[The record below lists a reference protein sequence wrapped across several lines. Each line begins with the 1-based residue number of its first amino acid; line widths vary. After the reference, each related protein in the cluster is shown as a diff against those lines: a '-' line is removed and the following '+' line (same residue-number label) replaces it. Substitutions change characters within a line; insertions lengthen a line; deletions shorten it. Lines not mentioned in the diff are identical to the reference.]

1 MTGGHRHNASD
12 ERFGWNSPQ
21 VGFSVTDQKDIG
33 SKDELVVP
41 VTRPSEP
48 HIIEEP
54 VEPEV
59 MPDPV
64 PVAELG
70 EEAAVAREP
79 MAPSPS
85 STDDP
90 QRRQVLNG
98 WTIAALVVSASALVI
113 SVFAWYSIAVTG
125 RLEVGHQLSRMESVA
140 LESTSSRERLQQLE
154 SDLTTLSREV
164 SEGQSVLQRETEAQ
178 KSRLTAAVDEL
189 KALQVKDRETI
200 EQHVATIRTSLD
212 KLGYEIGSSVDDCV
226 LEETHQLLLLAGQ
239 RLSLSSDV
247 TLARRA
253 LEIADQKLSLI
264 QATDVLAVRRQL
276 AVEIASLDAVPKL
289 DLNGIVLKLS
299 AMANQVNTLPLKG
312 DLDQPEWGRSAS
324 ETEEPTEPGSLQM
337 VGRILL
343 DDLGK
348 LVRIRKVDQ
357 TRPPK
362 LENAQRFLAYE
373 KLRLQLVAAQLAVLR
388 QRPDLYQ
395 DSLKQARSGLSDY
408 FAPDDR
414 VDGFAASLESLMA
427 RQLVVDLPDVSGSMV
442 LLRRVIEKRTL
453 SE

>member
-1 MTGGHRHNASD
+1 M
-12 ERFGWNSPQ
+12 
-21 VGFSVTDQKDIG
+21 TDQKDIA

-48 HIIEEP
+48 QIIGEP

-70 EEAAVAREP
+70 DEAAVARERVT
-79 MAPSPS
+79 ASPSPI
-85 STDDP
+85 DDP

-98 WTIAALVVSASALVI
+98 WTIAALVASVLALAV

-140 LESTSSRERLQQLE
+140 QESTSLRERLQQLE
-154 SDLTTLSREV
+154 SDLTTLGRQV
-164 SEGQSVLQRETEAQ
+164 SESQSALQREAEAQ
-178 KSRLTAAVDEL
+178 QSRLTAAVDEL
-189 KALQVKDRETI
+189 KATQVNDREAI
-200 EQHVATIRTSLD
+200 EQRFARIRTSLD
-212 KLGYEIGSSVDDCV
+212 KLGYEIGTSVDDWV

-239 RLSLSSDV
+239 RLSLSGDV
-247 TLARRA
+247 SLARRA

-264 QATDVLAVRRQL
+264 QATDVLTVRRQL

-299 AMANQVNTLPLKG
+299 AMADQVNTLPLKG
-312 DLDQPEWGRSAS
+312 DLDRPEWGRSTS

-337 VGRILL
+337 FGRVLL

-357 TRPPK
+357 TRSPK
-362 LENAQRFLAYE
+362 LDNAQRFLAYE
-373 KLRLQLVAAQLAVLR
+373 KLRLQLVTAQLAVLR

-395 DSLKQARSGLSDY
+395 DSLKQARAGLSDY
-408 FAPDDR
+408 FAADER
-414 VDGFAASLESLMA
+414 VDGFAASLESLKA
-427 RQLVVDLPDVSGSMV
+427 RQLVVDLPDLSGSMA
-442 LLRRVIEKRTL
+442 LLRRVIEKRSQ

>member
-1 MTGGHRHNASD
+1 
-12 ERFGWNSPQ
+12 
-21 VGFSVTDQKDIG
+21 VTDQKDIG

-48 HIIEEP
+48 QIIEEP
-54 VEPEV
+54 VQSEV

-64 PVAELG
+64 PVAESG
-70 EEAAVAREP
+70 DDAAVAREP
-79 MAPSPS
+79 MAVSPS

-98 WTIAALVVSASALVI
+98 WIIAALVASASALAVSI
-113 SVFAWYSIAVTG
+113 FAWYSIAVTG

-164 SEGQSVLQRETEAQ
+164 SEGQGVLQRETEAQ
-178 KSRLTAAVDEL
+178 KSRLTATVDEL
-189 KALQVKDRETI
+189 KAIQVKDRKTI
-200 EQHVATIRTSLD
+200 EQHVATLRTSLD
-212 KLGYEIGSSVDDCV
+212 KLGYEIGSSVDDWV

-239 RLSLSSDV
+239 RLSLSTDV
-247 TLARRA
+247 ALARRA

-324 ETEEPTEPGSLQM
+324 ETEEPTESGSLQM
-337 VGRILL
+337 VGRVLL

-357 TRPPK
+357 TRAPK
-362 LENAQRFLAYE
+362 LEDAQRFLAYE

-395 DSLKQARSGLSDY
+395 DSLKQARAGLSDY

-427 RQLVVDLPDVSGSMV
+427 RQLVVDLPDVSGSMG
-442 LLRRVIEKRTL
+442 LLRQVIEKRTL

>member
-1 MTGGHRHNASD
+1 
-12 ERFGWNSPQ
+12 
-21 VGFSVTDQKDIG
+21 VTDQKDIA

-48 HIIEEP
+48 QIIGEP

-70 EEAAVAREP
+70 DEAAVARERVT
-79 MAPSPS
+79 ASPSPI
-85 STDDP
+85 DDP

-98 WTIAALVVSASALVI
+98 WTIAALVASVLALAV
-113 SVFAWYSIAVTG
+113 SVFVWYSIAVTG

-140 LESTSSRERLQQLE
+140 QESTSLRERLQQLE
-154 SDLTTLSREV
+154 SDLTTLGRQV
-164 SEGQSVLQRETEAQ
+164 SESQSALQREAEAQ
-178 KSRLTAAVDEL
+178 QSRLTAAVDEL
-189 KALQVKDRETI
+189 KATQVNDREAI
-200 EQHVATIRTSLD
+200 EQRFARIRTSLD
-212 KLGYEIGSSVDDCV
+212 KLGYEIGTSVDDWV

-239 RLSLSSDV
+239 RLSLSGDV
-247 TLARRA
+247 SLARRA

-264 QATDVLAVRRQL
+264 QATDVLTVRRQL

-299 AMANQVNTLPLKG
+299 AMADQVNTLPLKG
-312 DLDQPEWGRSAS
+312 DLDRPEWGRSTS

-337 VGRILL
+337 VGRVLL

-357 TRPPK
+357 TRSPK
-362 LENAQRFLAYE
+362 LDNAQRFLAYE
-373 KLRLQLVAAQLAVLR
+373 KLRLQLVTAQLAVLR

-395 DSLKQARSGLSDY
+395 DSLKQARAGLSDY
-408 FAPDDR
+408 FAADER
-414 VDGFAASLESLMA
+414 VDGFAASLESLKA
-427 RQLVVDLPDVSGSMV
+427 RQLVVDLPDLSGSMA
-442 LLRRVIEKRTL
+442 LLRRVIEKRSQ

>member
-1 MTGGHRHNASD
+1 M
-12 ERFGWNSPQ
+12 
-21 VGFSVTDQKDIG
+21 TDQKDIA

-48 HIIEEP
+48 QIIEEP

-64 PVAELG
+64 PVAESG
-70 EEAAVAREP
+70 DEAAVARERVT
-79 MAPSPS
+79 ASPSPI
-85 STDDP
+85 DDP

-98 WTIAALVVSASALVI
+98 WTIAALVASVLALAV

-140 LESTSSRERLQQLE
+140 QESTSLRERLQQLE
-154 SDLTTLSREV
+154 SDLTTLGRQV
-164 SEGQSVLQRETEAQ
+164 SESQSALQREAEAQ
-178 KSRLTAAVDEL
+178 QSRLTAAVDEL
-189 KALQVKDRETI
+189 KATQVNDREAI
-200 EQHVATIRTSLD
+200 EQRFARIRTSLD
-212 KLGYEIGSSVDDCV
+212 KLGYEIGTSVDDWV

-239 RLSLSSDV
+239 RLSLSGDV
-247 TLARRA
+247 SLARRA

-264 QATDVLAVRRQL
+264 QATDVLTVRRQL

-299 AMANQVNTLPLKG
+299 AMADQVNTLPLKG
-312 DLDQPEWGRSAS
+312 DLDRPEWGRSTS

-337 VGRILL
+337 VGRVLL

-357 TRPPK
+357 TRSPK
-362 LENAQRFLAYE
+362 LDNAQRFLAYE
-373 KLRLQLVAAQLAVLR
+373 KLRLQLVTAQLAVLR

-395 DSLKQARSGLSDY
+395 DSLKQARAGLSDY
-408 FAPDDR
+408 FAADER
-414 VDGFAASLESLMA
+414 VDGFAASLESLKA
-427 RQLVVDLPDVSGSMV
+427 RQLVVDLPDLSGSMA
-442 LLRRVIEKRTL
+442 LLRRVIEKRSQ

>member
-1 MTGGHRHNASD
+1 M
-12 ERFGWNSPQ
+12 
-21 VGFSVTDQKDIG
+21 TDQKDIA

-48 HIIEEP
+48 QIIGEP

-70 EEAAVAREP
+70 DEAAVARERVT
-79 MAPSPS
+79 ASPSPI
-85 STDDP
+85 DDP

-98 WTIAALVVSASALVI
+98 WTIAALVASVLALAV

-140 LESTSSRERLQQLE
+140 QESTSLRERLQQLE
-154 SDLTTLSREV
+154 SDLTTLGRQV
-164 SEGQSVLQRETEAQ
+164 SESQSALQREAEAQ
-178 KSRLTAAVDEL
+178 QSRLTAAVDEL
-189 KALQVKDRETI
+189 KATQVNDREAI
-200 EQHVATIRTSLD
+200 EQRFARIRTSLD
-212 KLGYEIGSSVDDCV
+212 KLGYEIGTSVDDWV

-239 RLSLSSDV
+239 RLSLSGDV
-247 TLARRA
+247 SLARRA

-264 QATDVLAVRRQL
+264 QATDVLTVRRQL

-299 AMANQVNTLPLKG
+299 AMADQVNTLPLKG
-312 DLDQPEWGRSAS
+312 DLDRPEWGRSTS

-337 VGRILL
+337 VGRVLL

-357 TRPPK
+357 TRSPK
-362 LENAQRFLAYE
+362 LDNAQRFLAYE
-373 KLRLQLVAAQLAVLR
+373 KLRLQLVTAQLAVLR

-395 DSLKQARSGLSDY
+395 DSLKQARAGLSDY
-408 FAPDDR
+408 FAADER
-414 VDGFAASLESLMA
+414 VDGFAASLESLKA
-427 RQLVVDLPDVSGSMV
+427 RQLVVDLPDLSGSMA
-442 LLRRVIEKRTL
+442 LLRRVIEKRSQ

>member
-1 MTGGHRHNASD
+1 M
-12 ERFGWNSPQ
+12 
-21 VGFSVTDQKDIG
+21 TDQKDIA

-48 HIIEEP
+48 QIIEEP

-64 PVAELG
+64 PVAESG
-70 EEAAVAREP
+70 DEAAVARERVT
-79 MAPSPS
+79 ASPSPI
-85 STDDP
+85 DDP

-98 WTIAALVVSASALVI
+98 WTIAALVASVLALAV

-140 LESTSSRERLQQLE
+140 QESTSLRERLQQLE
-154 SDLTTLSREV
+154 SDLTTLGRQV
-164 SEGQSVLQRETEAQ
+164 SESQSALQREAEAQ
-178 KSRLTAAVDEL
+178 QSRLTAAVDEL
-189 KALQVKDRETI
+189 KATQVNDREAI
-200 EQHVATIRTSLD
+200 EQRFARIRTSLD
-212 KLGYEIGSSVDDCV
+212 KLGYEIGTSVDEWV

-239 RLSLSSDV
+239 RLSLSGDV
-247 TLARRA
+247 SLARRA

-264 QATDVLAVRRQL
+264 QATDVLTVRRQL

-299 AMANQVNTLPLKG
+299 AMADQVNTLPLKG
-312 DLDQPEWGRSAS
+312 DLDRPEWGRSTS

-337 VGRILL
+337 FGRVLL

-357 TRPPK
+357 TRSPK
-362 LENAQRFLAYE
+362 LDNAQRFLAYE
-373 KLRLQLVAAQLAVLR
+373 KLRLQLVTAQLAVLR

-395 DSLKQARSGLSDY
+395 DSLKQARAGLSDY
-408 FAPDDR
+408 FAADER
-414 VDGFAASLESLMA
+414 VDGFAASLESLKA
-427 RQLVVDLPDVSGSMV
+427 RQLVVDLPDLSGSMA
-442 LLRRVIEKRTL
+442 LLRRVIEKRSQ

>member
-1 MTGGHRHNASD
+1 
-12 ERFGWNSPQ
+12 
-21 VGFSVTDQKDIG
+21 VTDQKDIA

-48 HIIEEP
+48 QIIEEP

-70 EEAAVAREP
+70 DEAAVARERVT
-79 MAPSPS
+79 ASPSPI
-85 STDDP
+85 DDP

-98 WTIAALVVSASALVI
+98 WTIAALVASVLALAV
-113 SVFAWYSIAVTG
+113 SVFVWYSIAVTG

-140 LESTSSRERLQQLE
+140 QESTSLRERLQQLE
-154 SDLTTLSREV
+154 SDLTTLGRQV
-164 SEGQSVLQRETEAQ
+164 SESQSALQREAEAQ
-178 KSRLTAAVDEL
+178 QSRLTAAVDEL
-189 KALQVKDRETI
+189 KATQVNDREAI
-200 EQHVATIRTSLD
+200 EQRFARIRTSLD
-212 KLGYEIGSSVDDCV
+212 KLGYEIGTSVDDWV

-239 RLSLSSDV
+239 RLSLSGDV
-247 TLARRA
+247 SLARRA

-264 QATDVLAVRRQL
+264 QATDVLTVRRQL

-299 AMANQVNTLPLKG
+299 AMADQVNTLPLKG
-312 DLDQPEWGRSAS
+312 DLDRPEWGRSTS

-337 VGRILL
+337 FGRVLL

-357 TRPPK
+357 TRSPK
-362 LENAQRFLAYE
+362 LDNAQRFLAYE
-373 KLRLQLVAAQLAVLR
+373 KLRLQLVTAQLAVLR

-395 DSLKQARSGLSDY
+395 DSLKQARAGLSDY
-408 FAPDDR
+408 FAADER
-414 VDGFAASLESLMA
+414 VDGFAASLESLKA
-427 RQLVVDLPDVSGSMV
+427 RQLVVDLPDLSGSMA
-442 LLRRVIEKRTL
+442 LLRRVIEKRSQ

>member
-1 MTGGHRHNASD
+1 MTGGYRHDVSD

-54 VEPEV
+54 IEPEV

-90 QRRQVLNG
+90 QHRQVLNG
-98 WTIAALVVSASALVI
+98 WTITALVVSAAALAV

-178 KSRLTAAVDEL
+178 KSRLTAAMDEL

-212 KLGYEIGSSVDDCV
+212 KLGYEIGSSVDDWA

-264 QATDVLAVRRQL
+264 QAIDMLAVRRQL

-324 ETEEPTEPGSLQM
+324 ETEEPTEPGSFQM
-337 VGRILL
+337 VGRVLL
-343 DDLGK
+343 NDLGK

-357 TRPPK
+357 TRQPK

-395 DSLKQARSGLSDY
+395 DSLKQARAGLSDY

-427 RQLVVDLPDVSGSMV
+427 RQLVVDLPDVSGSMM
-442 LLRRVIEKRTL
+442 LLRQVIEKRTL

>member
-1 MTGGHRHNASD
+1 M
-12 ERFGWNSPQ
+12 
-21 VGFSVTDQKDIG
+21 TDQKNIR
-33 SKDELVVP
+33 SKEELVVP
-41 VTRPSEP
+41 VARPAEPQTIEDPTESE
-48 HIIEEP
+48 E
-54 VEPEV
+54 
-59 MPDPV
+59 MPDSV
-64 PVAELG
+64 PVAEPSDEL
-70 EEAAVAREP
+70 EVAREP
-79 MAPSPS
+79 MAASLG
-85 STDDP
+85 STDVP
-90 QRRQVLNG
+90 QQKQVING
-98 WTIAALVVSASALVI
+98 WTIAALVAAAFALAI
-113 SVFAWYSIAVTG
+113 SVFAWYSFAVTG

-164 SEGQSVLQRETEAQ
+164 SEGQGVLQRETEAQ
-178 KSRLTAAVDEL
+178 KSRLTAALEEL
-189 KALQVKDRETI
+189 KAIQVKDRETI
-200 EQHVATIRTSLD
+200 EQHVVTLRTSLD
-212 KLGYEIGSSVDDCV
+212 KLGYEIGSSVDDWI

-247 TLARRA
+247 ALARRA

-276 AVEIASLDAVPKL
+276 AVEIASLDAVPML

-299 AMANQVNTLPLKG
+299 AMADQVNTLPLKG

-337 VGRILL
+337 VGRVLL

-357 TRPPK
+357 TRLPK
-362 LENAQRFLAYE
+362 LEHAQRFLAYE

-395 DSLKQARSGLSDY
+395 DSLKQARAGLSDY
-408 FAPDDR
+408 FALDDR
-414 VDGFAASLESLMA
+414 VDGFATSLESLMA
-427 RQLVVDLPDVSGSMV
+427 RQLVVDLPDVSGAMI
-442 LLRRVIEKRTL
+442 LLRQVIEKRTL

>member
-1 MTGGHRHNASD
+1 M
-12 ERFGWNSPQ
+12 
-21 VGFSVTDQKDIG
+21 TDQKDIA

-48 HIIEEP
+48 QIIGEP

-70 EEAAVAREP
+70 DEAAVARERVT
-79 MAPSPS
+79 ASPSPI
-85 STDDP
+85 DDP

-98 WTIAALVVSASALVI
+98 WTIAALVASVLALAV
-113 SVFAWYSIAVTG
+113 SVFVWYSIAVTG

-140 LESTSSRERLQQLE
+140 QESTSLRERLQQLE
-154 SDLTTLSREV
+154 SDLTTLGRQV
-164 SEGQSVLQRETEAQ
+164 SESQSALQREAEAQ
-178 KSRLTAAVDEL
+178 QSRLTAAVEEL
-189 KALQVKDRETI
+189 KATQVNDREAI
-200 EQHVATIRTSLD
+200 EQRFARIRTSVD
-212 KLGYEIGSSVDDCV
+212 KLGYEIGTSVDEWV

-239 RLSLSSDV
+239 RLSLSGDV
-247 TLARRA
+247 SLARRA

-264 QATDVLAVRRQL
+264 QATDVLTVRRQL

-299 AMANQVNTLPLKG
+299 AMADQVNTLPLKG
-312 DLDQPEWGRSAS
+312 DLDRPEWGRSTS

-337 VGRILL
+337 FGRVLL

-357 TRPPK
+357 TRSPK
-362 LENAQRFLAYE
+362 LDNAQRFLAYE
-373 KLRLQLVAAQLAVLR
+373 KLRLQLVTAQLAVLR

-395 DSLKQARSGLSDY
+395 DSLKQARAGLSDY
-408 FAPDDR
+408 FAADER
-414 VDGFAASLESLMA
+414 VDGFAASLESLKA
-427 RQLVVDLPDVSGSMV
+427 RQLVVDLPDLSSSMA
-442 LLRRVIEKRTL
+442 LLRRVIEKRSQ

>member
-1 MTGGHRHNASD
+1 
-12 ERFGWNSPQ
+12 
-21 VGFSVTDQKDIG
+21 VTDQKDIA

-48 HIIEEP
+48 QIIEEP

-64 PVAELG
+64 PVAESG
-70 EEAAVAREP
+70 DEAAVARERVT
-79 MAPSPS
+79 ASPSPI
-85 STDDP
+85 DDP

-98 WTIAALVVSASALVI
+98 WTIAALVASVLALAV
-113 SVFAWYSIAVTG
+113 SVFVWYSIAVTG

-140 LESTSSRERLQQLE
+140 QESTSLRERLQQLE
-154 SDLTTLSREV
+154 SDLTTLGRQV
-164 SEGQSVLQRETEAQ
+164 SESQSALQREAEAQ
-178 KSRLTAAVDEL
+178 QSRLTAAVDEL
-189 KALQVKDRETI
+189 KATQVNDREAI
-200 EQHVATIRTSLD
+200 EQRFARIRTSLD
-212 KLGYEIGSSVDDCV
+212 KLGYEIGTSVDDWV

-239 RLSLSSDV
+239 RLSLSGDV
-247 TLARRA
+247 SLARRA

-264 QATDVLAVRRQL
+264 QATDVLTVRRQL

-299 AMANQVNTLPLKG
+299 AMADQVNTLPLKG
-312 DLDQPEWGRSAS
+312 DLDRPEWGRSTS

-337 VGRILL
+337 FGRVLL

-357 TRPPK
+357 TRSPK
-362 LENAQRFLAYE
+362 LDNAQRFLAYE
-373 KLRLQLVAAQLAVLR
+373 KLRLQLVTAQLAVLR

-395 DSLKQARSGLSDY
+395 DSLKQARAGLSDY
-408 FAPDDR
+408 FAADER
-414 VDGFAASLESLMA
+414 VDGFAASLESLKA
-427 RQLVVDLPDVSGSMV
+427 RQLVVDLPDLSGSMA
-442 LLRRVIEKRTL
+442 LLRRVIEKRSQ

>member
-1 MTGGHRHNASD
+1 M
-12 ERFGWNSPQ
+12 
-21 VGFSVTDQKDIG
+21 TDQKDIG

-48 HIIEEP
+48 QIIEEP
-54 VEPEV
+54 VQPEV

-64 PVAELG
+64 PVAESG
-70 EEAAVAREP
+70 DEAAVAREP
-79 MAPSPS
+79 MAASPD

-98 WTIAALVVSASALVI
+98 WIIVALVASVSALAV

-164 SEGQSVLQRETEAQ
+164 SEGQGVLQRETEAQ
-178 KSRLTAAVDEL
+178 KSRLTATVDEL
-189 KALQVKDRETI
+189 KAIQVKDRKTI
-200 EQHVATIRTSLD
+200 EQHVATLRTSLD
-212 KLGYEIGSSVDDCV
+212 KLGYEIGSSVDDWV

-239 RLSLSSDV
+239 RLSLSTDV
-247 TLARRA
+247 ALARRA

-337 VGRILL
+337 VGRVLL

-357 TRPPK
+357 TRAPK
-362 LENAQRFLAYE
+362 LEDAQRFLAYE

-395 DSLKQARSGLSDY
+395 DSLKQARAGLSDY

-427 RQLVVDLPDVSGSMV
+427 RQLVVDLPDVSGSMI
-442 LLRRVIEKRTL
+442 LLRQVIEKRTL

>member
-1 MTGGHRHNASD
+1 M
-12 ERFGWNSPQ
+12 
-21 VGFSVTDQKDIG
+21 TDQKDIA

-48 HIIEEP
+48 QIIEEP

-64 PVAELG
+64 PVDESG
-70 EEAAVAREP
+70 DEAAVARERVT
-79 MAPSPS
+79 ASPSPI
-85 STDDP
+85 DDP

-98 WTIAALVVSASALVI
+98 WTIAALVASVLALAV

-140 LESTSSRERLQQLE
+140 QESTSLRERLQQLE
-154 SDLTTLSREV
+154 SDLTTLGRQV
-164 SEGQSVLQRETEAQ
+164 SESQSALQREAEAQ
-178 KSRLTAAVDEL
+178 QSRLTAAVDEL
-189 KALQVKDRETI
+189 KATQVNDREAI
-200 EQHVATIRTSLD
+200 EQRFARIRTSLD
-212 KLGYEIGSSVDDCV
+212 KLGYEIGTSVDDWV

-239 RLSLSSDV
+239 RLSLSGDV
-247 TLARRA
+247 SLARRA

-264 QATDVLAVRRQL
+264 QATDVLTVRRQL

-299 AMANQVNTLPLKG
+299 AMADQVNTLPLKG
-312 DLDQPEWGRSAS
+312 DLDRPEWGRSTS

-337 VGRILL
+337 FGRVLL

-357 TRPPK
+357 TRSPK
-362 LENAQRFLAYE
+362 LDNAQRFLAYE
-373 KLRLQLVAAQLAVLR
+373 KLRLQLVTAQLAVLR

-395 DSLKQARSGLSDY
+395 DSLKQARAGLSDY
-408 FAPDDR
+408 FAADER
-414 VDGFAASLESLMA
+414 VDGFAASLESLKA
-427 RQLVVDLPDVSGSMV
+427 RQLVVDLPDLSGSMA
-442 LLRRVIEKRTL
+442 LLRRVIEKRSQ

>member
-1 MTGGHRHNASD
+1 M
-12 ERFGWNSPQ
+12 
-21 VGFSVTDQKDIG
+21 TDQKDIA

-48 HIIEEP
+48 QIIEEP

-59 MPDPV
+59 MSDPV
-64 PVAELG
+64 PVAESG
-70 EEAAVAREP
+70 DEAAVARERVT
-79 MAPSPS
+79 ASPSPI
-85 STDDP
+85 DDP

-98 WTIAALVVSASALVI
+98 WTIAALVASVLALAV

-140 LESTSSRERLQQLE
+140 QESTSLRERLQQLE
-154 SDLTTLSREV
+154 SDLTTLGRQV
-164 SEGQSVLQRETEAQ
+164 SESQSALQREAEAQ
-178 KSRLTAAVDEL
+178 QSRLTAAVDEL
-189 KALQVKDRETI
+189 KATQVNDREAI
-200 EQHVATIRTSLD
+200 EQRFARIRTSLD
-212 KLGYEIGSSVDDCV
+212 KLGYEIGTSVDDWV

-239 RLSLSSDV
+239 RLSLSGDV
-247 TLARRA
+247 SLARRA

-264 QATDVLAVRRQL
+264 QATDVLTVRRQL

-299 AMANQVNTLPLKG
+299 AMADQVNTLPLKG
-312 DLDQPEWGRSAS
+312 DLDRPEWGRSTS

-337 VGRILL
+337 FGRVLL

-357 TRPPK
+357 TRSPK
-362 LENAQRFLAYE
+362 LDNAQRFLAYE
-373 KLRLQLVAAQLAVLR
+373 KLRLQLVTAQLAVLR

-395 DSLKQARSGLSDY
+395 DSLKQARAGLSDY
-408 FAPDDR
+408 FAADER
-414 VDGFAASLESLMA
+414 VDGFAASLESLKA
-427 RQLVVDLPDVSGSMV
+427 RQLVVDLPDLSGSMA
-442 LLRRVIEKRTL
+442 LLRRVIEKRSQ

>member
-1 MTGGHRHNASD
+1 M
-12 ERFGWNSPQ
+12 
-21 VGFSVTDQKDIG
+21 TDQKDIA

-48 HIIEEP
+48 QIIEEP

-64 PVAELG
+64 PVAESG
-70 EEAAVAREP
+70 DEAAVAREP
-79 MAPSPS
+79 IAASPS

-98 WTIAALVVSASALVI
+98 WIIAALVASVLALAV

-140 LESTSSRERLQQLE
+140 QESTSLRERLQQLE
-154 SDLTTLSREV
+154 SDLTTLGRQV
-164 SEGQSVLQRETEAQ
+164 SESQSALQREAEAQ
-178 KSRLTAAVDEL
+178 QSRLTAAVDEL
-189 KALQVKDRETI
+189 KATQVNDREAI
-200 EQHVATIRTSLD
+200 EQRFARIRTSLD
-212 KLGYEIGSSVDDCV
+212 KLGYEIGTSVDDWV

-239 RLSLSSDV
+239 RLSLSGDV
-247 TLARRA
+247 SLARRA

-264 QATDVLAVRRQL
+264 QATDVLTVRRQL

-299 AMANQVNTLPLKG
+299 AMADQVNTLPLKG
-312 DLDQPEWGRSAS
+312 DLDRPEWGRSTS

-337 VGRILL
+337 VGRVLL

-357 TRPPK
+357 TRSPK
-362 LENAQRFLAYE
+362 LDNAQRFLAYE
-373 KLRLQLVAAQLAVLR
+373 KLRLQLVTAQLAVLR

-395 DSLKQARSGLSDY
+395 DSLKQARAGLSDY
-408 FAPDDR
+408 FAADER
-414 VDGFAASLESLMA
+414 VDGFAASLESLKA
-427 RQLVVDLPDVSGSMV
+427 RQLVVDLPDLSGSMA
-442 LLRRVIEKRTL
+442 LLRRVIEKRSQ

>member
-1 MTGGHRHNASD
+1 M
-12 ERFGWNSPQ
+12 
-21 VGFSVTDQKDIG
+21 TDQKDIG

-48 HIIEEP
+48 QIIEEP
-54 VEPEV
+54 VQPEV

-64 PVAELG
+64 PVAEPG
-70 EEAAVAREP
+70 DDAAVAREP
-79 MAPSPS
+79 MAASPD

-98 WTIAALVVSASALVI
+98 WIIVALVASASALAVSI
-113 SVFAWYSIAVTG
+113 FAWYSIAVTG

-164 SEGQSVLQRETEAQ
+164 SEGQGVLQRETEAQ
-178 KSRLTAAVDEL
+178 KSRLTVAVDEL
-189 KALQVKDRETI
+189 KAIQVKDRETI
-200 EQHVATIRTSLD
+200 EQHVATLRTSLD
-212 KLGYEIGSSVDDCV
+212 KLGYEIGSSVDDWV

-239 RLSLSSDV
+239 RLSLSTDV
-247 TLARRA
+247 ALARRA

-264 QATDVLAVRRQL
+264 QATDVLTVRRQL

-324 ETEEPTEPGSLQM
+324 ETEEPTESGSLQM
-337 VGRILL
+337 VGRVLL

-357 TRPPK
+357 TRAPK
-362 LENAQRFLAYE
+362 LEDAQRFLAYE

-395 DSLKQARSGLSDY
+395 DSLKQARAGLSDY

-427 RQLVVDLPDVSGSMV
+427 RQLVVDLPDVSGSMI
-442 LLRRVIEKRTL
+442 LLRQVIEKRTL

>member
-1 MTGGHRHNASD
+1 M
-12 ERFGWNSPQ
+12 
-21 VGFSVTDQKDIG
+21 TDQKDIA

-48 HIIEEP
+48 QIIGEP

-64 PVAELG
+64 PVAESG
-70 EEAAVAREP
+70 DEAAVARERVT
-79 MAPSPS
+79 ASPSPI
-85 STDDP
+85 DDP

-98 WTIAALVVSASALVI
+98 WTIAALVASVLALAV
-113 SVFAWYSIAVTG
+113 SVFVWYSIAVTG

-140 LESTSSRERLQQLE
+140 QESTSLRERLQQLE
-154 SDLTTLSREV
+154 SDLTTLGRQV
-164 SEGQSVLQRETEAQ
+164 SESQSALQREAEAQ
-178 KSRLTAAVDEL
+178 QSRLTAAVDEL
-189 KALQVKDRETI
+189 KATQVNDREAI
-200 EQHVATIRTSLD
+200 EQRFARIRTSLD
-212 KLGYEIGSSVDDCV
+212 KLGYEIGTSVDDWV

-239 RLSLSSDV
+239 RLSLSGDV
-247 TLARRA
+247 SLARRA

-264 QATDVLAVRRQL
+264 QATDVLTVRRQL

-299 AMANQVNTLPLKG
+299 AMADQVNTLPLKG
-312 DLDQPEWGRSAS
+312 DLDRPEWGRSTS

-337 VGRILL
+337 FGRVLL

-357 TRPPK
+357 TRSPK
-362 LENAQRFLAYE
+362 LDNAQRFLAYE
-373 KLRLQLVAAQLAVLR
+373 KLRLQLVTAQLAVLR

-395 DSLKQARSGLSDY
+395 DSLKQARAGLSDY
-408 FAPDDR
+408 FAADER
-414 VDGFAASLESLMA
+414 VDGFAASLESLKA
-427 RQLVVDLPDVSGSMV
+427 RQLVVDLPDLSGSMA
-442 LLRRVIEKRTL
+442 LLRRVIEKRSQ

>member
-1 MTGGHRHNASD
+1 
-12 ERFGWNSPQ
+12 
-21 VGFSVTDQKDIG
+21 VTDQKDIA

-48 HIIEEP
+48 QIIEEP

-64 PVAELG
+64 PVAESG
-70 EEAAVAREP
+70 DEAAVARERVT
-79 MAPSPS
+79 ASPSPI
-85 STDDP
+85 DDP

-98 WTIAALVVSASALVI
+98 WTIAALVASVLALAV

-140 LESTSSRERLQQLE
+140 QESTSLRERLQQLE
-154 SDLTTLSREV
+154 SDLTTLGRQV
-164 SEGQSVLQRETEAQ
+164 SESQSALQREAEAQ
-178 KSRLTAAVDEL
+178 QSRLTAAVDEL
-189 KALQVKDRETI
+189 KARQVNDRETV
-200 EQHVATIRTSLD
+200 EQRFARIRTSLD
-212 KLGYEIGSSVDDCV
+212 KLGYEIGTSVDDWV

-239 RLSLSSDV
+239 RLSLSGDV
-247 TLARRA
+247 SLARRA

-264 QATDVLAVRRQL
+264 QATDVLTVRRQL

-299 AMANQVNTLPLKG
+299 AMADQVNTLPLKG
-312 DLDQPEWGRSAS
+312 DLDRPEWGRSTS

-337 VGRILL
+337 FGRVLL

-357 TRPPK
+357 TRSPK
-362 LENAQRFLAYE
+362 LDNAQRFLAYE
-373 KLRLQLVAAQLAVLR
+373 KLRLQLVTAQLAVLR

-395 DSLKQARSGLSDY
+395 DSLKQARAGLSDY
-408 FAPDDR
+408 FAADER
-414 VDGFAASLESLMA
+414 VDGFAASLESLKA
-427 RQLVVDLPDVSGSMV
+427 RQLVVDLPDLSGSMA
-442 LLRRVIEKRTL
+442 LLRRVIEKRSQ

>member
-1 MTGGHRHNASD
+1 M
-12 ERFGWNSPQ
+12 
-21 VGFSVTDQKDIG
+21 TDQKDIA

-48 HIIEEP
+48 QIIEEP

-64 PVAELG
+64 PVAESG
-70 EEAAVAREP
+70 DEAAVARERVT
-79 MAPSPS
+79 ASPRPI
-85 STDDP
+85 DDP

-98 WTIAALVVSASALVI
+98 WTIAALVASVLALAV

-140 LESTSSRERLQQLE
+140 QESTSLRERLQQLE
-154 SDLTTLSREV
+154 SDLTTLGRQV
-164 SEGQSVLQRETEAQ
+164 SESQSALQREAEAQ
-178 KSRLTAAVDEL
+178 QSRLTAAVDEL
-189 KALQVKDRETI
+189 KATQVNDREAI
-200 EQHVATIRTSLD
+200 EQRIATIRTSLD
-212 KLGYEIGSSVDDCV
+212 KLGYEIGTSVDEWV

-239 RLSLSSDV
+239 RLSLSGDV
-247 TLARRA
+247 SLARRA

-264 QATDVLAVRRQL
+264 QATDVLTVRRQL

-299 AMANQVNTLPLKG
+299 AMADQVNTLPLKG
-312 DLDQPEWGRSAS
+312 DLDRPEWGRSTS

-337 VGRILL
+337 VGRVLL

-357 TRPPK
+357 TRSPK
-362 LENAQRFLAYE
+362 LDNAQRFLAYE
-373 KLRLQLVAAQLAVLR
+373 KLRLQLVTAQLAVLR

-395 DSLKQARSGLSDY
+395 DSLKQARAGLSDY
-408 FAPDDR
+408 FAADER
-414 VDGFAASLESLMA
+414 VDGFAASLESLKA
-427 RQLVVDLPDVSGSMV
+427 RQLVVDLPDLSGSMA
-442 LLRRVIEKRTL
+442 LLRRVIEKRSQ

>member
-1 MTGGHRHNASD
+1 M
-12 ERFGWNSPQ
+12 
-21 VGFSVTDQKDIG
+21 TDQKDIA

-48 HIIEEP
+48 QIIGEP

-70 EEAAVAREP
+70 DEAAVARERVT
-79 MAPSPS
+79 ASPSPI
-85 STDDP
+85 DDP

-98 WTIAALVVSASALVI
+98 WTIAALVASVLALAV

-140 LESTSSRERLQQLE
+140 LESASLRERLQQLE
-154 SDLTTLSREV
+154 SDLTTLGRQV
-164 SEGQSVLQRETEAQ
+164 SESQSALQREAEAQ
-178 KSRLTAAVDEL
+178 QSRLTAAVDEL
-189 KALQVKDRETI
+189 KATQVNDREAI
-200 EQHVATIRTSLD
+200 EQRFARIRTSLD
-212 KLGYEIGSSVDDCV
+212 KLGYEIGTSVDDWV

-239 RLSLSSDV
+239 RLSLSGDV
-247 TLARRA
+247 SLARRA

-264 QATDVLAVRRQL
+264 QATDVLTVRRQL

-299 AMANQVNTLPLKG
+299 AMADQVNTLPLKG
-312 DLDQPEWGRSAS
+312 DLDRPEWGRSTS

-337 VGRILL
+337 VGRVLL

-357 TRPPK
+357 TRSPK
-362 LENAQRFLAYE
+362 LDNAQRFLAYE
-373 KLRLQLVAAQLAVLR
+373 KLRLQLVTAQLAVLR

-395 DSLKQARSGLSDY
+395 DSLKQARAGLSDY
-408 FAPDDR
+408 FAADER
-414 VDGFAASLESLMA
+414 VDGFAASLESLKA
-427 RQLVVDLPDVSGSMV
+427 RQLVVDLPDLSGSMA
-442 LLRRVIEKRTL
+442 LLRRVIEKRSQ

>member
-1 MTGGHRHNASD
+1 M
-12 ERFGWNSPQ
+12 
-21 VGFSVTDQKDIG
+21 TDQKDIA

-48 HIIEEP
+48 QIIEEP

-64 PVAELG
+64 PVAESG
-70 EEAAVAREP
+70 DEAAVARERVT
-79 MAPSPS
+79 ASPSPI
-85 STDDP
+85 DDP
-90 QRRQVLNG
+90 QRKQVLNG
-98 WTIAALVVSASALVI
+98 WTIAALVASVLALAV

-140 LESTSSRERLQQLE
+140 QESTSLRERLQQLE
-154 SDLTTLSREV
+154 SDLTTLGRQV
-164 SEGQSVLQRETEAQ
+164 SESQSALQREAEAQ
-178 KSRLTAAVDEL
+178 QSRLTAAVDEL
-189 KALQVKDRETI
+189 KATQVNDREAI
-200 EQHVATIRTSLD
+200 EQRFARIRTSLD
-212 KLGYEIGSSVDDCV
+212 KLGYEIGTSVDDWV

-239 RLSLSSDV
+239 RLSLSGDV
-247 TLARRA
+247 SLARRA

-264 QATDVLAVRRQL
+264 QATDVLTVRRQL

-299 AMANQVNTLPLKG
+299 AMADQVNTLPLKG
-312 DLDQPEWGRSAS
+312 DLDRPEWGRSTS

-337 VGRILL
+337 FGRVLL

-357 TRPPK
+357 TRSPK
-362 LENAQRFLAYE
+362 LDNAQRFLAYE
-373 KLRLQLVAAQLAVLR
+373 KLRLQLVTAQLAVLR

-395 DSLKQARSGLSDY
+395 DSLKQARAGLSDY
-408 FAPDDR
+408 FAADER
-414 VDGFAASLESLMA
+414 VDGFAASLESLKA
-427 RQLVVDLPDVSGSMV
+427 RQLVVDLPDLSGSMA
-442 LLRRVIEKRTL
+442 LLRRVIEKRSQ

>member
-1 MTGGHRHNASD
+1 M
-12 ERFGWNSPQ
+12 
-21 VGFSVTDQKDIG
+21 TDQKDIA

-48 HIIEEP
+48 QIIEEP

-64 PVAELG
+64 PVAESG
-70 EEAAVAREP
+70 DEAAVARERVT
-79 MAPSPS
+79 ASPSPI
-85 STDDP
+85 DDP
-90 QRRQVLNG
+90 QRKQVLNG
-98 WTIAALVVSASALVI
+98 WTIAALVASVLALAV

-140 LESTSSRERLQQLE
+140 LESTSIRDRLQQLE
-154 SDLTTLSREV
+154 SDLTTLGRQILES
-164 SEGQSVLQRETEAQ
+164 QSALQREAEAQ
-178 KSRLTAAVDEL
+178 QSRLTAAVDEL
-189 KALQVKDRETI
+189 KATQVNDREAI
-200 EQHVATIRTSLD
+200 EQRFARIRTSLD
-212 KLGYEIGSSVDDCV
+212 KLGYEIGTSVDDWV

-239 RLSLSSDV
+239 RLSLSGDV
-247 TLARRA
+247 SLARRA

-264 QATDVLAVRRQL
+264 QATDVLTVRRQL

-299 AMANQVNTLPLKG
+299 AMADQVNTLPLKG
-312 DLDQPEWGRSAS
+312 DLDRPEWGRSTS

-337 VGRILL
+337 FGRVLL

-357 TRPPK
+357 TRSPK
-362 LENAQRFLAYE
+362 LDNAQRFLAYE
-373 KLRLQLVAAQLAVLR
+373 KLRLQLVTAQLAVLR

-395 DSLKQARSGLSDY
+395 DSLKQARAGLSDY
-408 FAPDDR
+408 FAADER
-414 VDGFAASLESLMA
+414 VDGFAASLESLKA
-427 RQLVVDLPDVSGSMV
+427 RQLVVDLPDLSGSMA
-442 LLRRVIEKRTL
+442 LLRRVIEKRSQ

>member
-1 MTGGHRHNASD
+1 M
-12 ERFGWNSPQ
+12 
-21 VGFSVTDQKDIG
+21 TDQKDIA

-48 HIIEEP
+48 QIIEEP

-70 EEAAVAREP
+70 DEAAVARERVT
-79 MAPSPS
+79 ASPSPI
-85 STDDP
+85 DDP

-98 WTIAALVVSASALVI
+98 WTIAALVASVLALAV
-113 SVFAWYSIAVTG
+113 SVFVWYSIAVTG

-140 LESTSSRERLQQLE
+140 QESTSLRERLQQLE
-154 SDLTTLSREV
+154 SDLTTLGRQV
-164 SEGQSVLQRETEAQ
+164 SESQSALQREAEAQ
-178 KSRLTAAVDEL
+178 QSRLTAAVDEL
-189 KALQVKDRETI
+189 KATQVNDREAI
-200 EQHVATIRTSLD
+200 EQRFARIRTSLD
-212 KLGYEIGSSVDDCV
+212 KLGYEIGTSVDDWV

-239 RLSLSSDV
+239 RLSLSGDV
-247 TLARRA
+247 SLARRA

-264 QATDVLAVRRQL
+264 QATDVLTVRRQL

-299 AMANQVNTLPLKG
+299 AMADQVNTLPLKG
-312 DLDQPEWGRSAS
+312 DLDRPEWGRSTS

-337 VGRILL
+337 FGRVLL

-357 TRPPK
+357 TRSPK
-362 LENAQRFLAYE
+362 LDNAQRFLAYE
-373 KLRLQLVAAQLAVLR
+373 KLRLQLVTAQLAVLR

-395 DSLKQARSGLSDY
+395 DSLKQARAGLSDY
-408 FAPDDR
+408 FAADER
-414 VDGFAASLESLMA
+414 VDGFAASLESLKA
-427 RQLVVDLPDVSGSMV
+427 RQLVVDLPDLSGSMA
-442 LLRRVIEKRTL
+442 LLRRVIEKRSQ

>member
-1 MTGGHRHNASD
+1 
-12 ERFGWNSPQ
+12 
-21 VGFSVTDQKDIG
+21 VTDQKDIA

-48 HIIEEP
+48 QIIGEP

-70 EEAAVAREP
+70 DEAAVARERVT
-79 MAPSPS
+79 ASPSPI
-85 STDDP
+85 DDP

-98 WTIAALVVSASALVI
+98 WTIAALVASVLALAV
-113 SVFAWYSIAVTG
+113 SVFVWYSIAVTG

-140 LESTSSRERLQQLE
+140 QESTSLRERLQQLE
-154 SDLTTLSREV
+154 SDLTTLGRQV
-164 SEGQSVLQRETEAQ
+164 SESQSALQREAEAQ
-178 KSRLTAAVDEL
+178 QSRLTAAVDEL
-189 KALQVKDRETI
+189 KATQVNDREAI
-200 EQHVATIRTSLD
+200 EQRFARIRTSLD
-212 KLGYEIGSSVDDCV
+212 KLGYEIGTSVDDWV

-239 RLSLSSDV
+239 RLSLSGDV
-247 TLARRA
+247 SLARRA

-264 QATDVLAVRRQL
+264 QATDVLTVRRQL

-299 AMANQVNTLPLKG
+299 AMADQVNTLPLKG
-312 DLDQPEWGRSAS
+312 DLDRPEWGRSTS

-337 VGRILL
+337 FGRVLL

-357 TRPPK
+357 TRSPK
-362 LENAQRFLAYE
+362 LDNAQRFLAYE
-373 KLRLQLVAAQLAVLR
+373 KLRLQLVTAQLAVLR

-395 DSLKQARSGLSDY
+395 DSLKQARAGLSDY
-408 FAPDDR
+408 FAADER
-414 VDGFAASLESLMA
+414 VDGFAASLESLKA
-427 RQLVVDLPDVSGSMV
+427 RQLVVDLPDLSGSMA
-442 LLRRVIEKRTL
+442 LLRRVIEKRSQ

>member
-1 MTGGHRHNASD
+1 M
-12 ERFGWNSPQ
+12 
-21 VGFSVTDQKDIG
+21 TDQKDIA

-48 HIIEEP
+48 QIIEEP

-70 EEAAVAREP
+70 DEAAVARERVT
-79 MAPSPS
+79 ASPSPI
-85 STDDP
+85 DDP

-98 WTIAALVVSASALVI
+98 WTIAALVASVLALAV

-140 LESTSSRERLQQLE
+140 QESTSLRERLQQLE
-154 SDLTTLSREV
+154 SDLTTLGRQV
-164 SEGQSVLQRETEAQ
+164 SESQSALHREAEAQ
-178 KSRLTAAVDEL
+178 QSRLTAAVDEL
-189 KALQVKDRETI
+189 KATQVNDREAI
-200 EQHVATIRTSLD
+200 EQRFARIRTSLD
-212 KLGYEIGSSVDDCV
+212 KLGYEIGTSVDDWA

-239 RLSLSSDV
+239 RLSLSGDV
-247 TLARRA
+247 SLARRA

-264 QATDVLAVRRQL
+264 QAADVLTVRRQL

-299 AMANQVNTLPLKG
+299 AMADQVNTLPLKG
-312 DLDQPEWGRSAS
+312 DLDRPEWGRSAS

-337 VGRILL
+337 VGRVLL

-357 TRPPK
+357 TRSPK
-362 LENAQRFLAYE
+362 LDNAQRFLAYE
-373 KLRLQLVAAQLAVLR
+373 KLRLQLVTAQLAVLR

-395 DSLKQARSGLSDY
+395 DSLKQARAGLSDY
-408 FAPDDR
+408 FAADER
-414 VDGFAASLESLMA
+414 VDGFAASLESLKA
-427 RQLVVDLPDVSGSMV
+427 RQLVVDLPDLSGSMA
-442 LLRRVIEKRTL
+442 LLRRVIEKRSQ

>member
-1 MTGGHRHNASD
+1 M
-12 ERFGWNSPQ
+12 
-21 VGFSVTDQKDIG
+21 TDQKDIA

-48 HIIEEP
+48 QIIEEP

-70 EEAAVAREP
+70 DEAAVARERVT
-79 MAPSPS
+79 ASPSPI
-85 STDDP
+85 DDP

-98 WTIAALVVSASALVI
+98 WTIAALVASVLALAV
-113 SVFAWYSIAVTG
+113 SVFVWYSIAVTG

-140 LESTSSRERLQQLE
+140 QESTSLRERLQQLE
-154 SDLTTLSREV
+154 SDLTTLGRQV
-164 SEGQSVLQRETEAQ
+164 SESQSALQREAEAQ
-178 KSRLTAAVDEL
+178 QSRLTAAVDEL
-189 KALQVKDRETI
+189 KATQVNDREAI
-200 EQHVATIRTSLD
+200 EQRFARIRTSLD
-212 KLGYEIGSSVDDCV
+212 KLGYEIGTSVDDWV

-239 RLSLSSDV
+239 RLSLSGDV
-247 TLARRA
+247 SLARRA

-264 QATDVLAVRRQL
+264 QATDVLTVRRQL

-299 AMANQVNTLPLKG
+299 AMADQVNTLPLKG
-312 DLDQPEWGRSAS
+312 DLDRPEWGRSTS

-337 VGRILL
+337 VGRVLL

-357 TRPPK
+357 TRSPK
-362 LENAQRFLAYE
+362 LDNAQRFLAYE
-373 KLRLQLVAAQLAVLR
+373 KLRLQLVTAQLAVLR

-395 DSLKQARSGLSDY
+395 DSLKQARAGLSDY
-408 FAPDDR
+408 FAASER
-414 VDGFAASLESLMA
+414 VDGFAASLESLKA
-427 RQLVVDLPDVSGSMV
+427 RQLVVDLPDLSGSMA
-442 LLRRVIEKRTL
+442 LLRRVIEKRSQ

>member
-1 MTGGHRHNASD
+1 
-12 ERFGWNSPQ
+12 
-21 VGFSVTDQKDIG
+21 VTDQKDIA

-48 HIIEEP
+48 QIIEEP

-64 PVAELG
+64 PVAESG
-70 EEAAVAREP
+70 DEAAVARERVT
-79 MAPSPS
+79 ASPSPI
-85 STDDP
+85 DDP

-98 WTIAALVVSASALVI
+98 WTIAALVASVLALAV

-140 LESTSSRERLQQLE
+140 QESTSLRERLQQLE
-154 SDLTTLSREV
+154 SDLTTLGRQV
-164 SEGQSVLQRETEAQ
+164 SESQSALQREAEAQ
-178 KSRLTAAVDEL
+178 QSRLTAAVDEL
-189 KALQVKDRETI
+189 KATQVNDREAI
-200 EQHVATIRTSLD
+200 EQRFARIRTSLD
-212 KLGYEIGSSVDDCV
+212 KLGYEIGTSVDEWV

-239 RLSLSSDV
+239 RLSLSGDV
-247 TLARRA
+247 SLARRA

-264 QATDVLAVRRQL
+264 QATDVLTVRRQL

-299 AMANQVNTLPLKG
+299 AMADQVNTLPLKG
-312 DLDQPEWGRSAS
+312 DLDQTEWGRSAS

-337 VGRILL
+337 VGRVLL

-357 TRPPK
+357 TRSPK
-362 LENAQRFLAYE
+362 LDNAQRFLAYE
-373 KLRLQLVAAQLAVLR
+373 KLRLQLVTAQLAVLR

-395 DSLKQARSGLSDY
+395 DSLKQARAGLSDY
-408 FAPDDR
+408 FAADER
-414 VDGFAASLESLMA
+414 VDGFAASLESLKA
-427 RQLVVDLPDVSGSMV
+427 RQLVVDLPDLSGSMA
-442 LLRRVIEKRTL
+442 LLRRVIEKRSQ

>member
-1 MTGGHRHNASD
+1 M
-12 ERFGWNSPQ
+12 
-21 VGFSVTDQKDIG
+21 TDQKDIA

-41 VTRPSEP
+41 VTKPSEP
-48 HIIEEP
+48 QIIEEP

-64 PVAELG
+64 PVAESG
-70 EEAAVAREP
+70 DEAAVARERVT
-79 MAPSPS
+79 ASPSPI
-85 STDDP
+85 DDP

-98 WTIAALVVSASALVI
+98 WTIAALVASVLALAV

-140 LESTSSRERLQQLE
+140 QESTSLRERLQQLE
-154 SDLTTLSREV
+154 SDLTTLGRQV
-164 SEGQSVLQRETEAQ
+164 SESQSALQREAEAQ
-178 KSRLTAAVDEL
+178 QSRLTAAVDEL
-189 KALQVKDRETI
+189 KATQVNDREAI
-200 EQHVATIRTSLD
+200 EQRFARIRTSLD
-212 KLGYEIGSSVDDCV
+212 KLGYEIGTSVDDWV

-239 RLSLSSDV
+239 RLSLSGDV
-247 TLARRA
+247 SLARRA

-264 QATDVLAVRRQL
+264 QATDVLTVRRQL

-299 AMANQVNTLPLKG
+299 AMADQVNTLPLKG
-312 DLDQPEWGRSAS
+312 DLDRPEWGRSTS

-337 VGRILL
+337 VGRVLL

-357 TRPPK
+357 TRSPK
-362 LENAQRFLAYE
+362 LDNAQRFLAYE
-373 KLRLQLVAAQLAVLR
+373 KLRLQLVTAQLAVLR

-395 DSLKQARSGLSDY
+395 DSLKQARAGLSDY
-408 FAPDDR
+408 FAADER
-414 VDGFAASLESLMA
+414 VDGFAASLESLKA
-427 RQLVVDLPDVSGSMV
+427 RQLVVDLPDLSGSMA
-442 LLRRVIEKRTL
+442 LLRRVIEKRSQ

>member
-1 MTGGHRHNASD
+1 M
-12 ERFGWNSPQ
+12 
-21 VGFSVTDQKDIG
+21 TDQKDIA

-48 HIIEEP
+48 QIIEEP

-64 PVAELG
+64 PVAESG
-70 EEAAVAREP
+70 DEAAVARERVT
-79 MAPSPS
+79 ASPSPI
-85 STDDP
+85 DDP

-98 WTIAALVVSASALVI
+98 WTIAALVASVLALAV
-113 SVFAWYSIAVTG
+113 SVFVWYSIAVTG

-140 LESTSSRERLQQLE
+140 QESTSLRERLQQLE
-154 SDLTTLSREV
+154 SDLTTLGRQV
-164 SEGQSVLQRETEAQ
+164 SESQSALQREAEAQ
-178 KSRLTAAVDEL
+178 QSRLTAAVDEL
-189 KALQVKDRETI
+189 KATQVNDREAI
-200 EQHVATIRTSLD
+200 EQRFARIRTSLD
-212 KLGYEIGSSVDDCV
+212 KLGYEIGTSVDDWV

-239 RLSLSSDV
+239 RLSLSGDV
-247 TLARRA
+247 SLARRA

-264 QATDVLAVRRQL
+264 QATDVLTVRRQL

-299 AMANQVNTLPLKG
+299 AMADQVNTLPLKG
-312 DLDQPEWGRSAS
+312 DLDRPEWGRSTS

-337 VGRILL
+337 FGRVLL

-357 TRPPK
+357 TRSPK
-362 LENAQRFLAYE
+362 LDNAQRFLAYE
-373 KLRLQLVAAQLAVLR
+373 KLRLQLVTAQLAVLR

-395 DSLKQARSGLSDY
+395 DSLKQARAGLSDY
-408 FAPDDR
+408 FAADER
-414 VDGFAASLESLMA
+414 VDGFAASLESLKA
-427 RQLVVDLPDVSGSMV
+427 RQLVVDLPDLSGSMA
-442 LLRRVIEKRTL
+442 LLRRVIEKRSQ

>member
-1 MTGGHRHNASD
+1 M
-12 ERFGWNSPQ
+12 
-21 VGFSVTDQKDIG
+21 TDQKDIG

-48 HIIEEP
+48 QTIEES
-54 VEPEV
+54 VQPEV

-64 PVAELG
+64 PVAESG
-70 EEAAVAREP
+70 DEAAVAREP
-79 MAPSPS
+79 IAVSPS

-90 QRRQVLNG
+90 QRRQALNG
-98 WTIAALVVSASALVI
+98 WTIAALVASVSALAV

-154 SDLTTLSREV
+154 SDLTALSREV
-164 SEGQSVLQRETEAQ
+164 SEGQGVLQRETEAQ
-178 KSRLTAAVDEL
+178 KSRLTVAVDEL
-189 KALQVKDRETI
+189 KAIQVIDRENI
-200 EQHVATIRTSLD
+200 EQHVATLRTSLD
-212 KLGYEIGSSVDDCV
+212 KLGYEIGSSVDDWV

-239 RLSLSSDV
+239 RLSLSTDV
-247 TLARRA
+247 ALARRA

-324 ETEEPTEPGSLQM
+324 ETEEPTESGSLQM
-337 VGRILL
+337 VGRVLL

-357 TRPPK
+357 TRAPK
-362 LENAQRFLAYE
+362 LEDAQRFLAYE

-395 DSLKQARSGLSDY
+395 DSLKQAQAGLSDY
-408 FAPDDR
+408 FASDDR
-414 VDGFAASLESLMA
+414 VDGFAASLDSLMA
-427 RQLVVDLPDVSGSMV
+427 RQLVVDLPDVSGSMG
-442 LLRRVIEKRTL
+442 LLRQVIEKRTL

>member
-1 MTGGHRHNASD
+1 M
-12 ERFGWNSPQ
+12 
-21 VGFSVTDQKDIG
+21 TDQKDIA

-48 HIIEEP
+48 QIIEEP

-70 EEAAVAREP
+70 DEAAVARERVT
-79 MAPSPS
+79 ASPS

-90 QRRQVLNG
+90 QRGQVLNG
-98 WTIAALVVSASALVI
+98 WTIAALVASVLALAV

-140 LESTSSRERLQQLE
+140 QESTSLRERLQQLE
-154 SDLTTLSREV
+154 SDLTTLGRQV
-164 SEGQSVLQRETEAQ
+164 SESQSALHRETEAQ

-189 KALQVKDRETI
+189 KATQVNDREAI
-200 EQHVATIRTSLD
+200 EQRFARIRTSLD
-212 KLGYEIGSSVDDCV
+212 KLGYEIGTSVDDWV

-239 RLSLSSDV
+239 RLSLSGDV
-247 TLARRA
+247 SLARRA

-264 QATDVLAVRRQL
+264 QATDVLTVRRQL

-299 AMANQVNTLPLKG
+299 AMADQVNTLPLKG
-312 DLDQPEWGRSAS
+312 DLDRPEWGRSTS

-337 VGRILL
+337 FGRVLL

-357 TRPPK
+357 TRSPK
-362 LENAQRFLAYE
+362 LDNAQRFLAYE
-373 KLRLQLVAAQLAVLR
+373 KLRLQLVTAQLAVLR

-395 DSLKQARSGLSDY
+395 DSLKQARAGLSDY
-408 FAPDDR
+408 FAADER
-414 VDGFAASLESLMA
+414 VDGFAASLESLKA
-427 RQLVVDLPDVSGSMV
+427 RQLVVDLPDLSGSMA
-442 LLRRVIEKRTL
+442 LLRRVIEKRSQ

>member
-1 MTGGHRHNASD
+1 
-12 ERFGWNSPQ
+12 
-21 VGFSVTDQKDIG
+21 
-33 SKDELVVP
+33 
-41 VTRPSEP
+41 
-48 HIIEEP
+48 
-54 VEPEV
+54 

-70 EEAAVAREP
+70 DEAAVARERVT
-79 MAPSPS
+79 ASPSPI
-85 STDDP
+85 DDP

-98 WTIAALVVSASALVI
+98 WTIAALVASVLALAV

-140 LESTSSRERLQQLE
+140 QESTSLRERLQQLE
-154 SDLTTLSREV
+154 SDLTTLGRQV
-164 SEGQSVLQRETEAQ
+164 SESQSALQREAEAQ
-178 KSRLTAAVDEL
+178 QSRLTAAVDEL
-189 KALQVKDRETI
+189 KATQVNDREAI
-200 EQHVATIRTSLD
+200 EQRFARIRTSLD
-212 KLGYEIGSSVDDCV
+212 KLGYEIGTSVDDWV

-239 RLSLSSDV
+239 RLSLSGDV
-247 TLARRA
+247 SLARRA

-264 QATDVLAVRRQL
+264 QATDVLTVRRQL

-299 AMANQVNTLPLKG
+299 AMADQVNTLPLKG
-312 DLDQPEWGRSAS
+312 DLDRPEWGRSTS

-337 VGRILL
+337 FGRVLL

-357 TRPPK
+357 TRSPK
-362 LENAQRFLAYE
+362 LDNAQRFLAYE
-373 KLRLQLVAAQLAVLR
+373 KLRLQLVTAQLAVLR

-395 DSLKQARSGLSDY
+395 DSLKQARAGLSDY
-408 FAPDDR
+408 FAADER
-414 VDGFAASLESLMA
+414 VDGFAASLESLKA
-427 RQLVVDLPDVSGSMV
+427 RQLVVDLPDLSGSMA
-442 LLRRVIEKRTL
+442 LLRRVIEKRSQ

>member
-1 MTGGHRHNASD
+1 M
-12 ERFGWNSPQ
+12 
-21 VGFSVTDQKDIG
+21 TDQKDIG

-41 VTRPSEP
+41 VTRLSEP
-48 HIIEEP
+48 QTIEEP
-54 VEPEV
+54 VQPEV

-64 PVAELG
+64 PVAESG
-70 EEAAVAREP
+70 DDAAVAREP
-79 MAPSPS
+79 MAASPD

-98 WTIAALVVSASALVI
+98 WIIAALVASVSALAV

-154 SDLTTLSREV
+154 RDLTTLSREV
-164 SEGQSVLQRETEAQ
+164 SEGQGVLQRETEAQ
-178 KSRLTAAVDEL
+178 KSLLTAAVEEL
-189 KALQVKDRETI
+189 KAVQVKDRETI
-200 EQHVATIRTSLD
+200 EQHIATLRTSLD
-212 KLGYEIGSSVDDCV
+212 KLGYEIGSSVDDWV

-239 RLSLSSDV
+239 RLSLSTDV
-247 TLARRA
+247 ALARRA

-264 QATDVLAVRRQL
+264 QATDILAVRRQL

-324 ETEEPTEPGSLQM
+324 ETEEPTKSGSLQM
-337 VGRILL
+337 VGRVLL

-357 TRPPK
+357 TRAPK
-362 LENAQRFLAYE
+362 LEDAQRFLAYE

-395 DSLKQARSGLSDY
+395 DSLKQARAGLSDY

-427 RQLVVDLPDVSGSMV
+427 RQLVVDLPDVSGSMI
-442 LLRRVIEKRTL
+442 LLRQVIEKRTL

>member
-1 MTGGHRHNASD
+1 
-12 ERFGWNSPQ
+12 
-21 VGFSVTDQKDIG
+21 VTDQKDIA

-48 HIIEEP
+48 QIIDEP

-64 PVAELG
+64 PVAESG
-70 EEAAVAREP
+70 DEAAVARERVT
-79 MAPSPS
+79 ASPSPI
-85 STDDP
+85 DDP

-98 WTIAALVVSASALVI
+98 WTIAALVASVLALAV

-140 LESTSSRERLQQLE
+140 QESTSLRERLQQLE
-154 SDLTTLSREV
+154 SDLTTLGRQV
-164 SEGQSVLQRETEAQ
+164 SESQSALQREAEAQ
-178 KSRLTAAVDEL
+178 QSRLTAAVDEL
-189 KALQVKDRETI
+189 KATQVNDREAI
-200 EQHVATIRTSLD
+200 EQRFARIRTSLD
-212 KLGYEIGSSVDDCV
+212 KLGYEIGTSVDEWV

-239 RLSLSSDV
+239 RLSLSGDV
-247 TLARRA
+247 SLARRA

-264 QATDVLAVRRQL
+264 QATDVLTVRRQL

-299 AMANQVNTLPLKG
+299 AMADQVNTLPLKG
-312 DLDQPEWGRSAS
+312 DLDRPEWGRSTS

-337 VGRILL
+337 FGRVLL

-357 TRPPK
+357 TRSPK
-362 LENAQRFLAYE
+362 LDNAQRFLAYE
-373 KLRLQLVAAQLAVLR
+373 KLRLQLVTAQLAVLR

-395 DSLKQARSGLSDY
+395 DSLKQARAGLSDY
-408 FAPDDR
+408 FAADER
-414 VDGFAASLESLMA
+414 VDGFAASLESLKA
-427 RQLVVDLPDVSGSMV
+427 RQLVVDLPDLSGSMA
-442 LLRRVIEKRTL
+442 LLRRVIEKRSQ